1 MPEAPAYAAID
12 LGATSGRVV
21 TGRLE
26 GDRMTLDEVH
36 RFPNRP
42 VCLPDG
48 MRWNLLHLF
57 TEALEGLRRAG
68 PLAGVGVD
76 TWAVDYALLDG
87 RGRVLG
93 LPFHYRDERTS
104 GMVERAFSRVP
115 QAELYATTGIQT
127 LPINTVF
134 QLLADE
140 GSAAL
145 AAAERL
151 ALVPD
156 LLAYWLCGELANES
170 TNASTTGLL
179 DARSGDWA
187 GEIIVRLGLPMGIF
201 GELIESGTVL
211 GPLLGHHDLGQV
223 TVYAVASHDT
233 ASAFAAAPVR
243 DEHAAILSSGTW
255 SLLGLELPEPVLSD
269 AAREANL
276 TNERGVDGTT
286 RLLKN
291 VMGMW
296 LLEECR
302 RTWAQHGEEASY
314 EDLNRLAQSVDGV
327 VPLFDPDDEAFLS
340 PGDMPARIAAACERS
355 GQAAPP
361 DVATTARSIL
371 LSLTCKYRWAI
382 ERLEAV
388 SDRDVRCI
396 HLIGGGARNALL
408 CRLTADICGREVLAG
423 PVEAAALG
431 NLLVQA
437 RAAGELGSLAE
448 LRTVAAAS
456 VNPIVVDPSPDR
468 EAAEVT
474 YRRFLDL
481 TGLRAPATA

>member
-1 MPEAPAYAAID
+1 MPETYAAID

-21 TGRLE
+21 TGRLDGE
-26 GDRMTLDEVH
+26 RMTLDEVH
-36 RFPNRP
+36 RFHNRP
-42 VCLPDG
+42 VRLPDG
-48 MRWNLLHLF
+48 LRWNLLHLF
-57 TEALEGLRRAG
+57 NEALEGLRRAG
-68 PLAGVGVD
+68 PLAGVAVD

-87 RGRVLG
+87 DGRVLG

-104 GMVERAFSRVP
+104 GMEERAFGRVP
-115 QAELYATTGIQT
+115 AAELYATTGIQT
-127 LPINTVF
+127 MPINTVF

-156 LLAYWLCGELANES
+156 LLAFWLCGELANES
-170 TNASTTGLL
+170 TNASSTGLL
-179 DARSGDWA
+179 DARSGQWA
-187 GEIIVRLGLPMGIF
+187 GEIIERLGLPRGIF
-201 GELIESGTVL
+201 GALIEPGTAL
-211 GPLLGHHDLGQV
+211 GPLLDHHDLGPA
-223 TVYAVASHDT
+223 TTYAVASHDT

-276 TNERGVDGTT
+276 TNERGIDGTT

-302 RTWAQHGEEASY
+302 RAWAQEHSY
-314 EDLNRLAQSVDGV
+314 EDLQRMAESVEGD
-327 VPLFDPDDEAFLS
+327 VPLFDPDDPSFLA

-361 DVATTARSIL
+361 DVAATTRSIMA
-371 LSLTCKYRWAI
+371 SLACKYRWVI

-388 SDRDVRCI
+388 SGRDVRRI

-408 CRLTADICGREVLAG
+408 SRLTADICAREVLVG
-423 PVEAAALG
+423 PVEATALG
-431 NLLVQA
+431 NVLVQA
-437 RAAGELGSLAE
+437 RAAGELGSLAD
-448 LRTVAAAS
+448 LRAVAAAS
-456 VNPIVVDPSPDR
+456 VDPTVDEPAADR
-468 EAAEVT
+468 EGAEET
-474 YRRFLDL
+474 YRRFLDV
-481 TGLRAPATA
+481 TELRARTTA